1 MFTMW
6 KLSSYGCHI
15 GIQDGRH
22 IIRHAVFHDRQMTLT
37 LSVVTEKV
45 VISPFRSDLTRFNK
59 IAIQGTPQM
68 AVDKGS
74 YSLIESL
81 LILF

>member
-1 MFTMW
+1 
-6 KLSSYGCHI
+6 
-15 GIQDGRH
+15 
-22 IIRHAVFHDRQMTLT
+22 MTLT

-59 IAIQGTPQM
+59 IAIQGTPQK